1 MVINDE
7 ILNKI
12 AELASLKID
21 DSEREQLKNDM
32 TAVLDWVEKLNEIDT
47 STIEPI
53 THMTKEKNRVRKD
66 VDSQNLPVSEAI
78 KNAKVKSDN
87 YFVVPKVI
95 KKENG

>member
-1 MVINDE
+1 MVINDD

-12 AELASLKID
+12 AELASLKIE

-47 STIEPI
+47 SSIEPI
-53 THMTKEKNRVRKD
+53 THMTRERNRVRKD
-66 VDSQNLPVSEAI
+66 DDSQNLVVSEAI

-95 KKENG
+95 NKENE

>member
-1 MVINDE
+1 MF
-7 ILNKI
+7 
-12 AELASLKID
+12 D
-21 DSEREQLKNDM
+21 DAVQVHFYMERSD
-32 TAVLDWVEKLNEIDT
+32 VEKLNEIDT

-53 THMTKEKNRVRKD
+53 IHMTGEKNRVRKD
-66 VDSQNLPVSEAI
+66 EDSQNLPVIEAI

>member
-1 MVINDE
+1 MVINDD

-12 AELASLKID
+12 AELASLKIE

-47 STIEPI
+47 SSIEPI
-53 THMTKEKNRVRKD
+53 THMTRERNRVRKD
-66 VDSQNLPVSEAI
+66 EDSQNLAVSQAI

-95 KKENG
+95 NKENE